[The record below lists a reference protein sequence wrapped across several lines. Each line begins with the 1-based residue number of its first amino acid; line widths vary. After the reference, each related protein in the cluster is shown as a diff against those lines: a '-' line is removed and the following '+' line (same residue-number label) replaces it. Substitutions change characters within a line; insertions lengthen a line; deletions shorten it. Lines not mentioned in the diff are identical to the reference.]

1 MNSPQDYL
9 DPAALMK
16 VKSLQ
21 LRAKAVADGFQ
32 SGLHRSPYHGF
43 SAEFSEYRQYSPG
56 DDPKY
61 MDWRLFARSDRYYIK
76 KFEDETNRRCY
87 LLVDLSRSMQ
97 FTSIDYTKADY
108 ARTLAATLAY
118 FLAAQRDSVGMLL
131 FADEI
136 LDYFDA
142 RFRPGHMGRLLA
154 ALERVAA
161 NENAGQETDLRKP
174 LSQLARTV
182 NRRGLVVLISDM
194 LASIDSLQD
203 NLGYL
208 KSRGHDILVIRV
220 LDPAEVDYPFENA
233 NMVRDMETGRDIY
246 VEPAQARL
254 AYQQNFN
261 SHEAKIVETC
271 QKLGA
276 EYSRMLT
283 SDPVETALFDLLRS
297 QMQRG
302 RKVMRRNRAGGRA

>member
-1 MNSPQDYL
+1 MNQTQHYL

-16 VKSLQ
+16 IKSLQ

-32 SGLHRSPYHGF
+32 TGLHRSPYHGF

-61 MDWRLFARSDRYYIK
+61 IDWRLFARSDRYYIK

-87 LLVDLSRSMQ
+87 LLVDLSKSMQ
-97 FTSIDYTKADY
+97 YASIDYTKADY

-136 LDYFDA
+136 LDYHDA

-154 ALERVAA
+154 ALDRTA
-161 NENAGQETDLRKP
+161 ENKTKGQETDLRKP

-194 LASIDSLQD
+194 LADIGSLQD
-203 NLGYL
+203 NLGSL
-208 KSRGHDILVIRV
+208 KSRGHDVLVLRV
-220 LDPAEVDYPFENA
+220 LDPAEVNYPFQEA

-246 VEPAQARL
+246 VEPAQAR
-254 AYQQNFN
+254 AIYQKNFAE
-261 SHEAKIVETC
+261 HEEQIIETC

-276 EYSRMLT
+276 EYSRMVTDSPL
-283 SDPVETALFDLLRS
+283 ETALFDLIRS

-302 RKVMRRNRAGGRA
+302 RKVMRRDRAGGRA

>member
-1 MNSPQDYL
+1 MNSPKQNYF
-9 DPAALMK
+9 DPAALMRI
-16 VKSLQ
+16 KSLQ

-32 SGLHRSPYHGF
+32 TGLHRSPYHGF

-61 MDWRLFARSDRYYIK
+61 LDWRLFARSDRYYVK

-87 LLVDLSRSMQ
+87 LLVDLSKSMQ
-97 FTSIDYTKADY
+97 YSSLEDYTKADY

-118 FLAAQRDSVGMLL
+118 FLANQRDSVGMLL
-131 FADEI
+131 FAEEI
-136 LDYFDA
+136 LDYHEA
-142 RFRPGHMGRLLA
+142 RFRPGHMGRLIASLDRNT
-154 ALERVAA
+154 E
-161 NENAGQETDLRKP
+161 GMQTDLRKP

-194 LASIDSLQD
+194 LADVTALQD

-208 KSRGHDILVIRV
+208 KSRGHDILVLRV
-220 LDPAEVDYPFENA
+220 LDPAEIDYPFEDA
-233 NMVRDMETGRDIY
+233 NMVHDMETGRGIY
-246 VEPAQARL
+246 VEPAQARQT
-254 AYQQNFN
+254 YKRNFDA
-261 SHEAKIVETC
+261 HETKIRETC

-283 SDPVETALFDLLRS
+283 DDPIETALFDVIRS
-297 QMQRG
+297 QMRRG
-302 RKVMRRNRAGGRA
+302 RKVMRRDRVGGRA

>member
-43 SAEFSEYRQYSPG
+43 SAEFSEYRQYSSG

-61 MDWRLFARSDRYYIK
+61 LDWRLFARSDRYYIK

-87 LLVDLSRSMQ
+87 LLVDLSKSMQ
-97 FTSIDYTKADY
+97 FSSIDYAKADY

-136 LDYFDA
+136 LDYHDA

-154 ALERVAA
+154 ALERTA
-161 NENAGQETDLRKP
+161 ENKHAGQETDLRKP

-203 NLGYL
+203 NLSYL
-208 KSRGHDILVIRV
+208 KSRGHDVLVLRV
-220 LDPAEVDYPFENA
+220 LDPAEVDFPFEDA

-246 VEPAQARL
+246 VEPTQARQ
-254 AYQQNFN
+254 AYQENFN
-261 SHEAKIVETC
+261 AHEAQIVEIC

-283 SDPVETALFDLLRS
+283 SDPLETALFDLIRS

-302 RKVMRRNRAGGRA
+302 RKVMRKNRVGGRA

>member
-1 MNSPQDYL
+1 MSESQSFL

-16 VKSLQ
+16 IKSLQ

-87 LLVDLSRSMQ
+87 LLVDLSKSMQ
-97 FTSIDYTKADY
+97 FSTLEYSKADY

-118 FLAAQRDSVGMLL
+118 FLANQRDSVGMLI

-136 LDYFDA
+136 LDYLAA
-142 RFRPGHMGRLLA
+142 RFRPGHMGRIIASLDRNT
-154 ALERVAA
+154 E
-161 NENAGQETDLRKP
+161 GKETDLRKP

-194 LASIDSLQD
+194 LADVESLKD

-208 KSRGHDILVIRV
+208 KSRGHDILVLRV

-233 NMVRDMETGRDIY
+233 NMVRDMESGRDIY
-246 VEPAQARL
+246 VEPAEARQR
-254 AYQQNFN
+254 YQQNFAA
-261 SHEAKIVETC
+261 HEAQIEETC

-283 SDPVETALFDLLRS
+283 SSPIEDGLFDVIRS

-302 RKVMRRNRAGGRA
+302 RKVMRRDRAGGRA

>member
-1 MNSPQDYL
+1 MSASQSFL

-16 VKSLQ
+16 IKSLQ

-32 SGLHRSPYHGF
+32 SGIHRSPYHGF

-97 FTSIDYTKADY
+97 FSTLEYTKADY

-118 FLAAQRDSVGMLL
+118 FLANQRDSVGLL
-131 FADEI
+131 VFADEI
-136 LDYFDA
+136 LDYMAA
-142 RFRPGHMGRLLA
+142 RFRPGHMGRIIASLDRNT
-154 ALERVAA
+154 E
-161 NENAGQETDLRKP
+161 GSETDLRKP
-174 LSQLARTV
+174 LSQIARTV

-194 LASIDSLQD
+194 LTDVTSLQD

-208 KSRGHDILVIRV
+208 KSRGHDVLVLRV
-220 LDPAEVDYPFENA
+220 LDPAEVDYPFEDA

-246 VEPAQARL
+246 VEPGEARQR
-254 AYQQNFN
+254 YQKNFAA
-261 SHEAKIVETC
+261 HEAQIEATC

-276 EYSRMLT
+276 EYSRILT
-283 SDPVETALFDLLRS
+283 SDPIENALFDVIRS

-302 RKVMRRNRAGGRA
+302 RKVMRRDRTGGRA

>member
-1 MNSPQDYL
+1 
-9 DPAALMK
+9 MK
-16 VKSLQ
+16 IKSLQ

-32 SGLHRSPYHGF
+32 TGLHRSPYHGF

-61 MDWRLFARSDRYYIK
+61 LDWRLFARSDRYYIK

-87 LLVDLSRSMQ
+87 LLVDLSKSMQ
-97 FTSIDYTKADY
+97 FASIDYTKADY
-108 ARTLAATLAY
+108 ARTLAATMAY
-118 FLAAQRDSVGMLL
+118 FLANQRDSVGMLL

-136 LDYFDA
+136 LDYHDA

-154 ALERVAA
+154 SLDRAA
-161 NENAGQETDLRKP
+161 ENKNKGKETDLRKP

-194 LASIDSLQD
+194 LADIDSLQD

-208 KSRGHDILVIRV
+208 KSRGHDVLVLRV
-220 LDPAEVDYPFENA
+220 LDPAEVDYPFEDA

-246 VEPAQARL
+246 VEPTQAR
-254 AYQQNFN
+254 ATYQENFAA
-261 SHEAKIVETC
+261 HEAQIIETC
-271 QKLGA
+271 SKLGA
-276 EYSRMLT
+276 QYSRMLT
-283 SDPVETALFDLLRS
+283 SNPLEDALFDLIRS